1 MAIDGTYD
9 VQVDTPMGAQ
19 PAKLTL
25 KTEGDSLSGSMFSG
39 MVGTAEFSGG
49 TVNGDE
55 VTWQMKVNSPMGEL
69 DLEYTGKVTGDDIS
83 GEVKAGNFG
92 SSPFN
97 GKRV

>member
-25 KTEGDSLSGSMFSG
+25 KTEGDSLSGSVESQIG
-39 MVGTAEFSGG
+39 SSEFSGG

-69 DLEYTGKVTGDDIS
+69 DLEYMARITGDDIS
-83 GEVKAGNFG
+83 GEIKAGNFG

-97 GKRV
+97 GKRI